1 MDTKICDIEHRKILF
16 EYLKMSMKEHYC
28 TIFGKFPN
36 DRIEFVFDEDAT
48 LLMKV
53 YADNDD
59 YEAPYTFE
67 VWKIMTRIPLDDK
80 DEWCFET
87 FVEAMD

>member
-1 MDTKICDIEHRKILF
+1 M
-16 EYLKMSMKEHYC
+16 
-28 TIFGKFPN
+28 
-36 DRIEFVFDEDAT
+36 IEFVFDEDAT

-67 VWKIMTRIPLDDK
+67 VWKIMARIPLGDK

-87 FVEAMD
+87 FIEAMN